1 MCRIKRLYG
10 SITASLGAGL
20 LLGLLISS
28 PFFQL
33 LLGVFLVTVG
43 VILFVR

>member
-10 SITASLGAGL
+10 SIAASLGAGL

-28 PFFQL
+28 HFFQL
-33 LLGVFLVTVG
+33 VLGVFLGAVG
-43 VILFVR
+43 FILLVR